1 MSLRGFATTLLIAL
15 SGCAAL
21 GQDGAPAFEVASIK
35 RQILP
40 PNVFVFYKPN
50 SDPIRISGNRVTLTV
65 TLQKLVLAAYN
76 LNDEQVSGGPDWAK
90 RQGGDPYEIAA
101 KVNGDGTP
109 PLDEVRRTLQTL
121 LAERFQLKFHREMK
135 ELPVYT
141 LAIAKG
147 GLKMKPTAPG
157 APPRPAANARNWTPG
172 VMVLDQS
179 QTMAEF
185 ARGLAL
191 LLDRPVTDQT
201 GLEGKYDIR
210 MESALNLRDPPAP
223 GVELPEGYYTHP
235 KIPQALEEQLGLKL
249 ESAREATEVLVIDR
263 VERPSDN

>member
-1 MSLRGFATTLLIAL
+1 
-15 SGCAAL
+15 
-21 GQDGAPAFEVASIK
+21 
-35 RQILP
+35 
-40 PNVFVFYKPN
+40 
-50 SDPIRISGNRVTLTV
+50 
-65 TLQKLVLAAYN
+65 
-76 LNDEQVSGGPDWAK
+76 
-90 RQGGDPYEIAA
+90 
-101 KVNGDGTP
+101 
-109 PLDEVRRTLQTL
+109 
-121 LAERFQLKFHREMK
+121 
-135 ELPVYT
+135 
-141 LAIAKG
+141 
-147 GLKMKPTAPG
+147 
-157 APPRPAANARNWTPG
+157 

-210 MESALNLRDPPAP
+210 MESALNLPDPPAP